1 MRSCAGEE
9 VLLKSRK
16 WLRGLD
22 NATLPRSKSR
32 VQIPSP
38 APDLRCLQS
47 PTGLFSPYG
56 HFVAGT
62 LTYVR
67 GAVPKW

>member
-1 MRSCAGEE
+1 MP
-9 VLLKSRK
+9 K

-22 NATLPRSKSR
+22 KLTLPRSKSR

-38 APDLRCLQS
+38 APEFQS
-47 PTGLFSPYG
+47 PPAFPHRWTFSGRNANVLY
-56 HFVAGT
+56 
-62 LTYVR
+62 R